1 MIRGIRTPV
10 LTHSQTL
17 NAQRSLMGC
26 TTVSKRER
34 LVGLVLVSRTGD
46 ADSAV

>member
-1 MIRGIRTPV
+1 MIRGIGTPV

-17 NAQRSLMGC
+17 NAQMPLSGC
-26 TTVSKRER
+26 AMASERMR